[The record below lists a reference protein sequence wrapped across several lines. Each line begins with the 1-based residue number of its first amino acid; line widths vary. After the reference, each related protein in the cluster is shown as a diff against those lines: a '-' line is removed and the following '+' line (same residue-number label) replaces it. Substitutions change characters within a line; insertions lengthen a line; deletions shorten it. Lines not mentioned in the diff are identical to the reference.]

1 MLVEQK
7 LFKVKIIA
15 TLIIIISIFTM
26 EIVTYLKY
34 KDHREQKTVTKI
46 QTIEYKIY
54 KMSNFIKNNQDIK

>member
-15 TLIIIISIFTM
+15 TLIIIMSIFTM
-26 EIVTYLKY
+26 EIVTYLRY
-34 KDHREQKTVTKI
+34 KDHKEQKIVTKI

>member
-15 TLIIIISIFTM
+15 TLIIIMSIFTM

-34 KDHREQKTVTKI
+34 KDHKEQKIVTKI

>member
-1 MLVEQK
+1 MLVGQK

-15 TLIIIISIFTM
+15 TLIIIMSIFTM

-34 KDHREQKTVTKI
+34 KDHKEQKIVTKI